1 MGERNKEV
9 GEVLDLYNKEI
20 RQDSK
25 MESPWKNNL
34 V

>member
-1 MGERNKEV
+1 MGERNEEV

-20 RQDSK
+20 RQDIK
-25 MESPWKNNL
+25 TESPWKNNL